1 MYKSKAKV
9 CRRFTWSS
17 ELVVWA
23 AASFSLVSGVVLWIE
38 SSSEALLLTVA
49 EVDWLAE
56 ALTTWDALKETDWES
71 ELLSESNWL
80 TDFESDSDSLADWL
94 ADTESVIEVVPK
106 TKLSEPATPVDGLI
120 SDPTVVFIPFSS
132 ANTGLA
138 TVVAPARAPSTT
150 IPLTRS
156 AGIECDVASYWT
168 TIFSSTP
175 PRMTRNRPNRET
187 DARTQFFP
195 DLINLKRVIRSVSR
209 KSPFERLKNMS
220 AP

>member
-1 MYKSKAKV
+1 MYKSKAKT

-17 ELVVWA
+17 ERVFWA
-23 AASFSLVSGVVLWIE
+23 SATFSLVSEVATWIASFSERVLLAI
-38 SSSEALLLTVA
+38 S
-49 EVDWLAE
+49 EVDGLAE
-56 ALTTWDALKETDWES
+56 ALTTWDSLKDNDWDRETLSLADS
-71 ELLSESNWL
+71 ENEI
-80 TDFESDSDSLADWL
+80 DSLMDWL
-94 ADTESVIEVVPK
+94 ADTESVVDVVPN
-106 TKLSEPATPVDGLI
+106 TRLSEPATPVDGLI
-120 SDPTVVFIPFSS
+120 SDPTVAFISFSS

-156 AGIECDVASYWT
+156 AGIECDDASYWT

-195 DLINLKRVIRSVSR
+195 DLINL
-209 KSPFERLKNMS
+209 
-220 AP
+220 

>member
-1 MYKSKAKV
+1 MYKSKAKT

-17 ELVVWA
+17 ERVFWA
-23 AASFSLVSGVVLWIE
+23 SATFSLVSEVATWIASFSERVLLAI
-38 SSSEALLLTVA
+38 S
-49 EVDWLAE
+49 EVDGLAE
-56 ALTTWDALKETDWES
+56 ALTTWDSLKDNDWDRETLSLADS
-71 ELLSESNWL
+71 ENEM
-80 TDFESDSDSLADWL
+80 DSLMDWL
-94 ADTESVIEVVPK
+94 ADTESVVDVVPN
-106 TKLSEPATPVDGLI
+106 TRLSEPATPVDGLI
-120 SDPTVVFIPFSS
+120 SDPTVAFISFSS

-156 AGIECDVASYWT
+156 AGIECDDTSYWT

-195 DLINLKRVIRSVSR
+195 DLINL
-209 KSPFERLKNMS
+209 
-220 AP
+220 

>member
-1 MYKSKAKV
+1 MYKSKAKT

-17 ELVVWA
+17 ERVFWA
-23 AASFSLVSGVVLWIE
+23 SATFSLVSEVATWIASFSERVLLAI
-38 SSSEALLLTVA
+38 S
-49 EVDWLAE
+49 EVDGLAE
-56 ALTTWDALKETDWES
+56 ALTTWDSLKDNDWDRETLSLADS
-71 ELLSESNWL
+71 ENEM
-80 TDFESDSDSLADWL
+80 DSLMDWL
-94 ADTESVIEVVPK
+94 ADTESVVDVVPN
-106 TKLSEPATPVDGLI
+106 TRLSEPATPVDGLI
-120 SDPTVVFIPFSS
+120 SDPTVAFVSFSS

-156 AGIECDVASYWT
+156 AGIECDDASYWT

-195 DLINLKRVIRSVSR
+195 DLINL
-209 KSPFERLKNMS
+209 
-220 AP
+220 

>member
-1 MYKSKAKV
+1 MYKSKAKT

-17 ELVVWA
+17 ERVVWA
-23 AASFSLVSGVVLWIE
+23 AASFSLVSGVALWIE
-38 SSSEALLLTVA
+38 SSSEALLLA
-49 EVDWLAE
+49 ISEVDGLAE
-56 ALTTWDALKETDWES
+56 ALTTWDSLKDNDWDRETLSLADS
-71 ELLSESNWL
+71 ENEM
-80 TDFESDSDSLADWL
+80 DSLMDWL
-94 ADTESVIEVVPK
+94 ADTESVVDVVPN
-106 TKLSEPATPVDGLI
+106 TRLSEPATPVDGLI
-120 SDPTVVFIPFSS
+120 SDPTVAFISFSS

-156 AGIECDVASYWT
+156 AGIECDDASYWT

-195 DLINLKRVIRSVSR
+195 DLINL
-209 KSPFERLKNMS
+209 
-220 AP
+220 

>member
-1 MYKSKAKV
+1 MYKSKAKAW
-9 CRRFTWSS
+9 RRCTWSP
-17 ELVVWA
+17 ERWVG
-23 AASFSLVSGVVLWIE
+23 ASATLSLVSGVALWIE
-38 SSSEALLLTVA
+38 SSSERLLLSVP

-56 ALTTWDALKETDWES
+56 ALTTCDSLKETDWDKER
-71 ELLSESNWL
+71 LSL
-80 TDFESDSDSLADWL
+80 ADSDSETDSLIDWL
-94 ADTESVIEVVPK
+94 ADAESELEVVPK

-120 SDPTVVFIPFSS
+120 SDPTVVSIPFSS

-156 AGIECDVASYWT
+156 AGIECDDASYWT

>member
-1 MYKSKAKV
+1 MYKSKAKT

-17 ELVVWA
+17 ERVFWA
-23 AASFSLVSGVVLWIE
+23 SATFSLVSEVATWIVSFSERVLLAI
-38 SSSEALLLTVA
+38 S
-49 EVDWLAE
+49 EVDGLID
-56 ALTTWDALKETDWES
+56 ALTTWDSLKDTDWDRETLSLADS
-71 ELLSESNWL
+71 ENEM
-80 TDFESDSDSLADWL
+80 DSLMDWL
-94 ADTESVIEVVPK
+94 ADTESVVDVVPN
-106 TKLSEPATPVDGLI
+106 TRLSEPATPVDGLI
-120 SDPTVVFIPFSS
+120 SDPTVAFVSFSS

-156 AGIECDVASYWT
+156 AGIECDDASYWT

-195 DLINLKRVIRSVSR
+195 DLINL
-209 KSPFERLKNMS
+209 
-220 AP
+220 

>member
-1 MYKSKAKV
+1 MYKSKAKT

-17 ELVVWA
+17 ERLFWA
-23 AASFSLVSGVVLWIE
+23 SATFSLGSVTPSWIE
-38 SSSEALLLTVA
+38 LSSERVLLA
-49 EVDWLAE
+49 ISEVDGLAE
-56 ALTTWDALKETDWES
+56 ALITWDSLKDTDWDRET
-71 ELLSESNWL
+71 L
-80 TDFESDSDSLADWL
+80 SLADSENEMDSLMEWF
-94 ADTESVIEVVPK
+94 ADTESVVDVVPK
-106 TKLSEPATPVDGLI
+106 TKLSCPTTPVDGLI
-120 SDPTVVFIPFSS
+120 SDPTVAFISFSS

-156 AGIECDVASYWT
+156 AGIECDDASYWT

-195 DLINLKRVIRSVSR
+195 DLINL
-209 KSPFERLKNMS
+209 
-220 AP
+220 

>member
-1 MYKSKAKV
+1 MYKSKAKAW
-9 CRRFTWSS
+9 RRFTWSS
-17 ELVVWA
+17 ERVVWA
-23 AASFSLVSGVVLWIE
+23 AASFSLVSGVDLWIE
-38 SSSEALLLTVA
+38 SSSERLLPAVSD
-49 EVDWLAE
+49 VDWLAE
-56 ALTTWDALKETDWES
+56 ALTTWDTLKETDWDKERLSLADS
-71 ELLSESNWL
+71 ENE
-80 TDFESDSDSLADWL
+80 TDSLIDWL
-94 ADTESVIEVVPK
+94 ADAESELEVVPK

-120 SDPTVVFIPFSS
+120 SDPTVVSIPFSS
-132 ANTGLA
+132 ANTGSA

-150 IPLTRS
+150 IPFTRS
-156 AGIECDVASYWT
+156 AGIWREESSYRT

-175 PRMTRNRPNRET
+175 PRRTRNRPNRET

>member
-1 MYKSKAKV
+1 MYKSKAKT

-17 ELVVWA
+17 ERLFWA
-23 AASFSLVSGVVLWIE
+23 SATFSLGSVTPSWIE
-38 SSSEALLLTVA
+38 LSSERVLLA
-49 EVDWLAE
+49 ISEVDGLAE
-56 ALTTWDALKETDWES
+56 ALITWDSLKDTDWDRET
-71 ELLSESNWL
+71 L
-80 TDFESDSDSLADWL
+80 SLADSENEMDSLMEWF
-94 ADTESVIEVVPK
+94 ADTESVVDVVPK
-106 TKLSEPATPVDGLI
+106 TKLSCPTTPVDGLI
-120 SDPTVVFIPFSS
+120 SDPTVAFISFSS

-156 AGIECDVASYWT
+156 AGIECDDASYWT

-187 DARTQFFP
+187 DARTQVFP

-209 KSPFERLKNMS
+209 NSPFERLKNMP

>member
-1 MYKSKAKV
+1 MHKSKAKT

-17 ELVVWA
+17 ERLFWA
-23 AASFSLVSGVVLWIE
+23 SATFSLVSEVATWIVSFSEKVLLAI
-38 SSSEALLLTVA
+38 S
-49 EVDWLAE
+49 EVDGLAE
-56 ALTTWDALKETDWES
+56 ALITWDSLKDTDWDRET
-71 ELLSESNWL
+71 L
-80 TDFESDSDSLADWL
+80 SLADSENEMDSLMEWF
-94 ADTESVIEVVPK
+94 ADTESVVDVVPK
-106 TKLSEPATPVDGLI
+106 TKLSCPTTPVDGLI
-120 SDPTVVFIPFSS
+120 SDPTVAFISFSS

-156 AGIECDVASYWT
+156 AGIECDDASYWT

-195 DLINLKRVIRSVSR
+195 DLINL
-209 KSPFERLKNMS
+209 
-220 AP
+220 

>member
-17 ELVVWA
+17 ERVVWA
-23 AASFSLVSGVVLWIE
+23 AASFSLVSGVALWIE
-38 SSSEALLLTVA
+38 SSSEALLLA
-49 EVDWLAE
+49 ISEVDGLVE
-56 ALTTWDALKETDWES
+56 PLTTCDSLKETDWDKERLSLADS
-71 ELLSESNWL
+71 ENE
-80 TDFESDSDSLADWL
+80 TDSLIDWL
-94 ADTESVIEVVPK
+94 ADTESVVDVVPK
-106 TKLSEPATPVDGLI
+106 TKLSCPTTPVDGLI
-120 SDPTVVFIPFSS
+120 SDPTVAFISFSS

-156 AGIECDVASYWT
+156 AGIECDDASYWT
-168 TIFSSTP
+168 TMFSSTP

-195 DLINLKRVIRSVSR
+195 DLINL
-209 KSPFERLKNMS
+209 
-220 AP
+220 

>member
-17 ELVVWA
+17 ERVVWA
-23 AASFSLVSGVVLWIE
+23 TTSFSLVSGVALWIE
-38 SSSEALLLTVA
+38 SSSERLLLA
-49 EVDWLAE
+49 NSDVDWLAE
-56 ALTTWDALKETDWES
+56 WLTTCDSLKETDWDKERLSLADS
-71 ELLSESNWL
+71 ENE
-80 TDFESDSDSLADWL
+80 TDSLIDWL
-94 ADTESVIEVVPK
+94 ADTESVVDVVPK
-106 TKLSEPATPVDGLI
+106 TKLSCPTTPVDGLI
-120 SDPTVVFIPFSS
+120 SDPTVAFISFSS

-156 AGIECDVASYWT
+156 AGIECDDASYWT
-168 TIFSSTP
+168 TMFSSTP

-195 DLINLKRVIRSVSR
+195 DLINL
-209 KSPFERLKNMS
+209 
-220 AP
+220 

>member
-1 MYKSKAKV
+1 MYKSKAKT

-17 ELVVWA
+17 ERVFWA
-23 AASFSLVSGVVLWIE
+23 SATFSLVSEVATWIASFSERVLLAI
-38 SSSEALLLTVA
+38 S
-49 EVDWLAE
+49 EVDGLAE
-56 ALTTWDALKETDWES
+56 ALTTWDSLKDNDWDRETLSLADS
-71 ELLSESNWL
+71 ENEM
-80 TDFESDSDSLADWL
+80 DSLMDWL
-94 ADTESVIEVVPK
+94 ADTESVVDVVPK
-106 TKLSEPATPVDGLI
+106 TRLSEPATPVDGLI
-120 SDPTVVFIPFSS
+120 SDPTVAFISFSS

-156 AGIECDVASYWT
+156 AGIECEDASYWT

-195 DLINLKRVIRSVSR
+195 DLINL
-209 KSPFERLKNMS
+209 
-220 AP
+220 

>member
-1 MYKSKAKV
+1 MYKSKAKT

-17 ELVVWA
+17 ERLFWA
-23 AASFSLVSGVVLWIE
+23 SATFSLVSEVATWIVSFSEKVLLAI
-38 SSSEALLLTVA
+38 S
-49 EVDWLAE
+49 EVDGLAE
-56 ALTTWDALKETDWES
+56 ALITWDSLKDTDWDRET
-71 ELLSESNWL
+71 L
-80 TDFESDSDSLADWL
+80 SLADSENEMDSLMEWF
-94 ADTESVIEVVPK
+94 ADTESVVDVVPK
-106 TKLSEPATPVDGLI
+106 TKLSCPTTPVDGLI
-120 SDPTVVFIPFSS
+120 SDPTVAFISFSS

-156 AGIECDVASYWT
+156 AGIECDDASYWT

-195 DLINLKRVIRSVSR
+195 DLINL
-209 KSPFERLKNMS
+209 
-220 AP
+220 

>member
-1 MYKSKAKV
+1 MYKSKAKT

-17 ELVVWA
+17 ERLFWA
-23 AASFSLVSGVVLWIE
+23 SATFSLGSVTPSWIE
-38 SSSEALLLTVA
+38 LSSERVLLA
-49 EVDWLAE
+49 ISEVDGLID
-56 ALTTWDALKETDWES
+56 ALTTWDSLKDTDWDRERLSLADS
-71 ELLSESNWL
+71 ENEI
-80 TDFESDSDSLADWL
+80 DSLIDWL
-94 ADTESVIEVVPK
+94 ADTESEFDVVPN
-106 TKLSEPATPVDGLI
+106 TRLSEPATPVDGLI
-120 SDPTVVFIPFSS
+120 SDPTVAFISFSS

-156 AGIECDVASYWT
+156 AGIE
-168 TIFSSTP
+168 FSSTP
-175 PRMTRNRPNRET
+175 PRMTRNKPNRET

-209 KSPFERLKNMS
+209 NSPFERLKNMF